1 MYKLASEEDP
11 EEIMVEETGNYSVAF
26 DPLDG
31 SSNIECNVSIGTIFG
46 IFRKTFAAKDLVA
59 AGYCVYGPSTQL
71 VLAIGHS
78 FLNLYTLDSTI
89 GEFLLSQSD
98 IKIPENPMIYSI
110 NEGNAKKWVDEGVW
124 HYVEMKKEEG
134 ASLRYVGSMVKP

>member
-1 MYKLASEEDP
+1 
-11 EEIMVEETGNYSVAF
+11 
-26 DPLDG
+26 
-31 SSNIECNVSIGTIFG
+31 
-46 IFRKTFAAKDLVA
+46 
-59 AGYCVYGPSTQL
+59 
-71 VLAIGHS
+71 
-78 FLNLYTLDSTI
+78 
-89 GEFLLSQSD
+89 LLSQSD